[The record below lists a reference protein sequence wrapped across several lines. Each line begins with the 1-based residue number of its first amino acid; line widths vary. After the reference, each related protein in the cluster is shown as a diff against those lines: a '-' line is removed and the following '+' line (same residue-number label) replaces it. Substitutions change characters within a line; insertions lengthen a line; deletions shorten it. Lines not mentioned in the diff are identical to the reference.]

1 MQRSP
6 MNDLE
11 ELKTLLFGAEKQAL
25 DSITERVQKPETRA
39 VDVADV
45 LPEAIHLSQRQ
56 GAELAASLREP
67 VGECLRESFHK
78 EPKEYADALYP
89 VMGPAIRKSIVSAL
103 RAFAQQINETIE
115 QSLSARGLKW
125 RFEAW
130 RAGVPF
136 GDYVVQRTLLYRIE
150 QAYLISRDNGLL
162 ISHVHHE
169 ASRIKDSDAV
179 SAMFTA
185 IQDFIK
191 ESFSPDRSGRLETA
205 DMGDFTLW
213 AVHGPHALL
222 VCVIRG
228 VPPRSLRAD
237 LSAILERIHF
247 RHGDSIRDY
256 AGDTATMAGVEEQL
270 ADCLNFQAMQARDE
284 NRRRR
289 FAPLII
295 VGLLIAATVAYFG
308 YGNWK
313 MQQQQAALEAT
324 IADTPG
330 WHVSSVERD
339 GQTFVVRGLRD
350 PASSTV
356 AEIAAG
362 ASLSEEQLVADMHPF
377 QSLDPEMV
385 FLRARE
391 ALDLPTSV
399 SATLA
404 DGGMRLSGAASQA
417 WLDRARL
424 SAATGLLGLP
434 VNFDGVTSSD
444 LESLRAEVETMA
456 EAHFYFGDGAALLDA
471 DSIGLQQHAAAI
483 ARLASMADDLG
494 AYLHVSVTGHTD
506 PVGTMEFN
514 NDLAGRRAAVAQSI
528 LVAQGVDPRSIS
540 RSIVVDTRTDV
551 GSDPE
556 RKRATIGIALLT
568 AEDSGKTQPE

>member
-1 MQRSP
+1 

-25 DSITERVQKPETRA
+25 DSITERVQRPETRA
-39 VDVADV
+39 ADVADV
-45 LPEAIHLSQRQ
+45 LPEAIHMSQRR
-56 GAELAASLREP
+56 GSDLAASLREP

-228 VPPRSLRAD
+228 VPPRSLRGD

-247 RHGDSIRDY
+247 RYGDNIRDY

-270 ADCLNFQAMQARDE
+270 ADCLNFQAMQTRDE
-284 NRRRR
+284 SKRRR
-289 FAPLII
+289 FAPLVVI
-295 VGLLIAATVAYFG
+295 GLLIAAAVGYFA
-308 YGNWK
+308 YGNWQL
-313 MQQQQAALEAT
+313 QQQRAALEAT
-324 IADTPG
+324 ITGTPG
-330 WHVSSVERD
+330 WHVTSVERD
-339 GQTFVVRGLRD
+339 GQTFIVSGLRD
-350 PASSTV
+350 PRAPTV
-356 AEIAAG
+356 AEIAAD
-362 ASLSEEQLVADMHPF
+362 ARLPEERLVADLHPF
-377 QSLDPEMV
+377 QSLDPAMV
-385 FLRARE
+385 FLRAQE
-391 ALDLPTSV
+391 TLDLPSSV
-399 SATLA
+399 SATLV
-404 DGGMRLSGAASQA
+404 DGGMQLSGAAPQA

-434 VNFDGVTSSD
+434 VSFDAVTSLD
-444 LESLRAEVETMA
+444 LAALRTDVEAIA
-456 EAHFYFGDGAALLDA
+456 EAHFYFGDGATLLEA
-471 DSIGLQQHAAAI
+471 DSPALERHAATV
-483 ARLASMADDLG
+483 ARLAGKADDLG
-494 AYLHVSVTGHTD
+494 AFLQISVIGHTD
-506 PVGTMEFN
+506 PVGTASFN
-514 NDLAGRRAAVAQSI
+514 SALAERRAEVAQSA
-528 LVAQGVDPRSIS
+528 LVAQGIDPRTIS
-540 RSIVVDTRTDV
+540 RSVIVDTRADV
-551 GSDPE
+551 ISDPE
-556 RKRATIGIALLT
+556 RKRVSIELSLLT
-568 AEDSGKTQPE
+568 GADSVKTQPE